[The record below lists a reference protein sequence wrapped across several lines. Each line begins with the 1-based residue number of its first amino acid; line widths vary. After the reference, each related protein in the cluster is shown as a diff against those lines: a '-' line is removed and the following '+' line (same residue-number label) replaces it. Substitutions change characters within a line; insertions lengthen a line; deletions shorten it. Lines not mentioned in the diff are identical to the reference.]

1 MRNPTALISLAR
13 NEAGTVLVFWAITL
27 GVILGFVALSFDVGR
42 ANITRSELQSFADSV
57 ALAAAGE
64 LDGNSDALD
73 RAAAAANLIVDSQS
87 FGNTDHT
94 LALEDVSFTLTY
106 FSSLPDDDATDLSDE
121 TTDPAEAAF
130 VRVLVTPTQV
140 ESSFGAAFAVLTS
153 QESVN
158 YDLGASAVAGLSI
171 YACDVQPMMFCLPNG
186 GDYPAEDHIGDM
198 ILLRAGGPNAAW
210 APGDFGFLDPR
221 GVLVNQSGP
230 CAGLT
235 GAPLLRCLLGAVDHI
250 TECFDQRGVDIEPGQ
265 KAGLENSIFNI
276 RFDIYNQSMGNPGYR
291 NNPSYAPAPN
301 VIKGIIPT
309 SNGGGGNGNGGGGN
323 GGGGN
328 GGGGNGGGG
337 NGGGGNSNQCVGNN
351 PVVSP
356 DTVALPRDTC
366 FSNGGCARFGDGNWS
381 AGRANYETVNYGGPV
396 PSRAGIATRY
406 QYYLSEIATAGAGSI
421 LTGRSE
427 TGRPVCSNQTP
438 APPDRRVITVAG
450 IDCGEHN
457 IRGAADDVPVKEF
470 FKIFLTEPVDAG
482 MNIWGEIIGS
492 ASEVGTGA
500 GGTGGLVRDVV
511 QLYR

>member
-1 MRNPTALISLAR
+1 MKSSKPGAGQMRNPTALISLAR
-13 NEAGTVLVFWAITL
+13 NEAGTILVFWAIAL
-27 GVILGFVALSFDVGR
+27 GVILGFVALSFDLGR
-42 ANITRSELQSFADSV
+42 AGITQSELQSFADSV

-64 LDGNSDALD
+64 LDGNDDALD

-87 FGNTDHT
+87 FGNTDRT
-94 LALEDVSFTLTY
+94 LSGDVSFTLTY
-106 FSSLPDDDATDLSDE
+106 FTSLPDDDATVMSDT
-121 TTDPAEAAF
+121 TTDPADAAF
-130 VRVLVTPTQV
+130 VRVQVTPTQV
-140 ESSFGAAFAVLTS
+140 ESTFGAAFAALTG
-153 QESVN
+153 QDNRN

-221 GVLVNQSGP
+221 GVLVNQAGP

-250 TECFDQRGVDIEPGQ
+250 TECFNQRGVDIEPGQ

-276 RFDIYNQSMGNPGYR
+276 RFDIYNQSMSNPGYR

-309 SNGGGGNGNGGGGN
+309 SNGGGNGN
-323 GGGGN
+323 
-328 GGGGNGGGG
+328 
-337 NGGGGNSNQCVGNN
+337 QCIGNN
-351 PVVSP
+351 PRVSP
-356 DTVALPRDTC
+356 DTVAMPRDTC
-366 FSNGGCARFGDGNWS
+366 FSTGGCSRFGDGNWS

-427 TGRPVCSNQTP
+427 TGRPVCSNQPP

>member
-1 MRNPTALISLAR
+1 MRYPTALTVFAR
-13 NEAGTVLVFWAITL
+13 NEAGTVLVFWAISL
-27 GVILGFVALSFDVGR
+27 GVILGFVALSFDLGR
-42 ANITRSELQSFADSV
+42 ASITRSELQSFADSV
-57 ALAAAGE
+57 ALTAAGE
-64 LDGNSDALD
+64 LDGNDDALD

-87 FGNTDHT
+87 FGNTDRT
-94 LALEDVSFTLTY
+94 LAGEVSYTLTY
-106 FSSLPDDDATDLSDE
+106 FATLPDDDATSLDDV
-121 TTDPAEAAF
+121 TTDPTEAAF
-130 VRVLVTPTQV
+130 VRVQVTPIQV
-140 ESSFGAAFAVLTS
+140 ESTFGAAFAALTG
-153 QESVN
+153 QEN
-158 YDLGASAVAGLSI
+158 RNFDLAASAVAGLSI

-186 GDYPAEDHIGDM
+186 GDYPAEDHIGAM
-198 ILLRAGGPNAAW
+198 IRLRAGGPNAAW

-221 GVLVNQSGP
+221 GVLVNQAGP
-230 CAGLT
+230 CARLT

-309 SNGGGGNGNGGGGN
+309 SNGNGGGGN
-323 GGGGN
+323 GN
-328 GGGGNGGGG
+328 A
-337 NGGGGNSNQCVGNN
+337 NQCIGNN
-351 PVVSP
+351 PTVSP
-356 DTVALPRDTC
+356 NTVALPRDTC
-366 FSNGGCARFGDGNWS
+366 FSTGGCARFGDGNWS

-396 PSRAGIATRY
+396 PARASARTRY
-406 QYYLSEIATAGAGSI
+406 QYYLAEIAAAGAGNI

-427 TGRPVCSNQTP
+427 TGRPVCSNQRA

-457 IRGAADDVPVKEF
+457 IRGAAEDVPVKEF
-470 FKIFLTEPVDAG
+470 FKIFLTEPVDAD
-482 MNIWGEIIGS
+482 MNIWGEVIGS
-492 ASEVGTGA
+492 ASEIGSGA

>member
-1 MRNPTALISLAR
+1 MRYPTALKAFAR
-13 NEAGTVLVFWAITL
+13 NEAGTVLVFWAIAL
-27 GVILGFVALSFDVGR
+27 GVMLGFVALSFDLGR
-42 ANITRSELQSFADSV
+42 ASITRSELQSFADSV

-64 LDGNSDALD
+64 LDGNEDALD

-87 FGNTDHT
+87 FGNTDRT

-106 FSSLPDDDATDLSDE
+106 FTSLPDDDSTGLSDV
-121 TTDPAEAAF
+121 TTEPDEAAF
-130 VRVLVTPTQV
+130 VRVQVTPTEV
-140 ESSFGAAFAVLTS
+140 ESTFGAAFAALTG
-153 QESVN
+153 QETRN

-171 YACDVQPMMFCLPNG
+171 YACDVQPMMFCLPNN

-230 CAGLT
+230 CAGLN
-235 GAPLLRCLLGAVDHI
+235 GAGLLRCLLGAVDHI

-276 RFDIYNQSMGNPGYR
+276 RFDIYTQSMGNPGYQ

-301 VIKGIIPT
+301 VIKGIIPA
-309 SNGGGGNGNGGGGN
+309 SNGGGGN

-328 GGGGNGGGG
+328 GGGNGGGG
-337 NGGGGNSNQCVGNN
+337 NGGGGGNQCIGNN
-351 PVVSP
+351 PTVSP
-356 DTVALPRDTC
+356 DTVAMPRDTC
-366 FSNGGCARFGDGNWS
+366 FSTGGCTRFGDGNWS

-396 PSRAGIATRY
+396 PARASAATRY
-406 QYYLSEIATAGAGSI
+406 EYYLAEIAAAGAGSI

-450 IDCGEHN
+450 IDCEANN
-457 IRGAADDVPVKEF
+457 IRGAADNVPVEEF
-470 FKIFLTEPVDAG
+470 FRIFLTEPVDAG
-482 MNIWGEIIGS
+482 MNIWGEVIGS
-492 ASEVGTGA
+492 ASEIGTGS